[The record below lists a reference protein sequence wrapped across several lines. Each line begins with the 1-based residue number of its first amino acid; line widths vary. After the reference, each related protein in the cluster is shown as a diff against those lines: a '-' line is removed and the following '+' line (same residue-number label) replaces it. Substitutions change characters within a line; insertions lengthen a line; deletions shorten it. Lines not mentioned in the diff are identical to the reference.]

1 MENIFSSTLNIL
13 KLLIGVDSI
22 HGAIFSYFYLTASQS
37 EQNGLLMKNDWT
49 WQDLI
54 PAGPLSQLLMMMPE
68 YWPRP
73 LLQHPELQK
82 LDSHLV
88 PSLKPGVAVAVPTA

>member
-1 MENIFSSTLNIL
+1 MGQFFL
-13 KLLIGVDSI
+13 
-22 HGAIFSYFYLTASQS
+22 FFYLTASQS
-37 EQNGLLMKNDWT
+37 EQNGLLMKNDWRL
-49 WQDLI
+49 QDLI